1 MRYKFNPFERAV
13 GIFLSSAILG
23 SMTFAIAIAVKKNWF
38 EEKNHYYAL
47 AKTADGIREG
57 AAVQIS
63 GLKVGKIEVVDL
75 KEDGQIK
82 VKFSV
87 LKKYEKTIPQD
98 SMVSFVRPYIL
109 GEKIINISLGKKD
122 IAFMKNEALFATA
135 ESLDVIDIMTGDR
148 AREMLTK
155 THAILDHVEQVVMI
169 GKEIASQVGDKKKLA
184 KTMDNIALASYSL
197 RKMLPHVMEKTPEM
211 SQNVATIVANLSSL
225 TSSLKDLEPIISEV
239 AKTLPTGSKKAIE
252 ALNESVVIL
261 RAMQNSFLLKGS
273 VADVRKEE
281 AKKEEEA
288 KRKPASEEI
297 SNDKK

>member
-1 MRYKFNPFERAV
+1 
-13 GIFLSSAILG
+13 
-23 SMTFAIAIAVKKNWF
+23 
-38 EEKNHYYAL
+38 
-47 AKTADGIREG
+47 
-57 AAVQIS
+57 
-63 GLKVGKIEVVDL
+63 
-75 KEDGQIK
+75 
-82 VKFSV
+82 
-87 LKKYEKTIPQD
+87 
-98 SMVSFVRPYIL
+98 
-109 GEKIINISLGKKD
+109 
-122 IAFMKNEALFATA
+122 MKNEALFATA

-169 GKEIASQVGDKKKLA
+169 GKDIASQVGDKKKLA
-184 KTMDNIALASYSL
+184 KTMDNIALASESL

-273 VADVRKEE
+273 VADVKKEE

>member
-13 GIFLSSAILG
+13 GVFLSSAIMG
-23 SMTFAIAIAVKKNWF
+23 SMALAIGIAVKKHWF

-47 AKTADGIREG
+47 AKSADGIREG

-75 KEDGQIK
+75 KDNGQIK

-87 LKKYEKTIPQD
+87 LKKYEKTIPHD
-98 SMVSFVRPYIL
+98 SVVSFIRPYIL
-109 GEKIINISLGKKD
+109 GEKIINISLGKKLGL
-122 IAFMKNEALFATA
+122 MKNHATFATA
-135 ESLDVIDIMTGDR
+135 ENLDVIDIMTGER

-169 GKEIASQVGDKKKLA
+169 GKDIASQVGDKKKLA
-184 KTMDNIALASYSL
+184 RTMDNVASASESL

-211 SQNVATIVANLSSL
+211 SKNMATIVANLSSL

-239 AKTLPTGSKKAIE
+239 AKTLPSGSKKAIE

-261 RAMQNSFLLKGS
+261 RAMQNSFLLKSS
-273 VADVRKEE
+273 VAEV
-281 AKKEEEA
+281 KEEEA
-288 KRKPASEEI
+288 KRRPASEEKKE
-297 SNDKK
+297 DKK